1 MTAQH
6 RPQGALFPAPRN
18 WTERIG
24 AWLCQSML
32 DRATAHYYDTV
43 EALERSRAKGIELEI
58 QLAESRKRP

>member
-1 MTAQH
+1 
-6 RPQGALFPAPRN
+6 
-18 WTERIG
+18 
-24 AWLCQSML
+24 ML